1 MNMQMK
7 DKNFKLK
14 ECKTLEELLV
24 AIATNIKNDYV
35 SFMAYI
41 NREGVVRF
49 YENSAP
55 FTRRMMFF
63 EYVGGPIKLR
73 EMIRDWVMNQMGCWY
88 QKNSVD
94 ILCDKETDKK
104 VVLDRANALSAYT
117 NCARYNTIERMN
129 QEIESIIEKNPI
141 LNDSRVDYGLRL
153 SLMRNALK
161 NSTYYVRYE
170 KDFEQTIKYVVAY
183 MINCAM
189 GENATNYN
197 YKLDEVLKGIF

>member
-1 MNMQMK
+1 MEMWMK
-7 DKNFKLK
+7 DKNFKLE

-35 SFMAYI
+35 NFMAYI
-41 NREGVVRF
+41 SREGVVRF

-73 EMIRDWVMNQMGCWY
+73 EMIRDWIMNQMGCWY

-104 VVLDRANALSAYT
+104 VVLDRASALSTYSHS
-117 NCARYNTIERMN
+117 ARYNTIAYMN
-129 QEIESIIEKNPI
+129 REIDSIIEKNPI
-141 LNDSRVDYGLRL
+141 LNDDRVDRGLRL

-161 NSTYYVRYE
+161 NSTNYAHYE
-170 KDFEQTIKYVVAY
+170 KEFEKSIKGVVAY

-197 YKLDEVLKGIF
+197 FKLDETLKGIF

>member
-7 DKNFKLK
+7 DKNFKLG
-14 ECKTLEELLV
+14 ECKTFEELLV

-35 SFMAYI
+35 SFMAYL

-73 EMIRDWVMNQMGCWY
+73 EMIRSWIMNRMGCWY
-88 QKNSVD
+88 QQNSVD

-104 VVLDRANALSAYT
+104 AVLDRASALSAYSHS
-117 NCARYNTIERMN
+117 ARYNTIAYMN
-129 QEIESIIEKNPI
+129 REIDSIIEKNPI
-141 LNDSRVDYGLRL
+141 LNDDRVDRGLRL

-161 NSTYYVRYE
+161 NSTHYARYE
-170 KDFEQTIKYVVAY
+170 KDFEKTIKYVVAQ
-183 MINCAM
+183 MINRAM
-189 GENATNYN
+189 GDAGDYN
-197 YKLDEVLKGIF
+197 MKLDETLKGIF

>member
-1 MNMQMK
+1 MDMWMK
-7 DKNFKLK
+7 DKNFKLE

-35 SFMAYI
+35 NFMAYI
-41 NREGVVRF
+41 SREGVVRF

-104 VVLDRANALSAYT
+104 VVLDRASALSAYSH
-117 NCARYNTIERMN
+117 CAHYNTIAYMN
-129 QEIESIIEKNPI
+129 REIDSIIEKNPI
-141 LNDSRVDYGLRL
+141 LNDDRVDYSLRL

-161 NSTYYVRYE
+161 NSTNYARYE
-170 KDFEQTIKYVVAY
+170 KEFEKTIKYVVAQ
-183 MINCAM
+183 MINRAM
-189 GENATNYN
+189 GETRDYN
-197 YKLDEVLKGIF
+197 MKLDETLKGIF

>member
-1 MNMQMK
+1 MDMRMK
-7 DKNFKLK
+7 DKNFKLE

-24 AIATNIKNDYV
+24 AIATNIKDDYV

-73 EMIRDWVMNQMGCWY
+73 KMIRNWVMGRTGGWY
-88 QKNSVD
+88 QQNSVS

-104 VVLDRANALSAYT
+104 VVLDRASALSAY
-117 NCARYNTIERMN
+117 NRSVYYNTIAYMN
-129 QEIESIIEKNPI
+129 REIEFIIEKNPI
-141 LNDSRVDYGLRL
+141 LNDDRVNRSLRL

-161 NSTYYVRYE
+161 NSTDYAHYE
-170 KDFEQTIKYVVAY
+170 KEFEKTIKYVVAQ
-183 MINCAM
+183 MINRAM
-189 GENATNYN
+189 GETRDYN
-197 YKLDEVLKGIF
+197 MKLDETLKGIF

>member
-1 MNMQMK
+1 MNMYMK

-49 YENSAP
+49 YE
-55 FTRRMMFF
+55 
-63 EYVGGPIKLR
+63 IKLR
-73 EMIRDWVMNQMGCWY
+73 EMIRTWVMNQMGCWY
-88 QKNSVD
+88 QHNSVD

-104 VVLDRANALSAYT
+104 VVLDRANALSAYC

-141 LNDSRVDYGLRL
+141 LNDNRVDYGLRL

>member
-1 MNMQMK
+1 MYMRNR
-7 DKNFKLK
+7 NFKLE

-24 AIATNIKNDYV
+24 AIATNIKEDYV
-35 SFMAYI
+35 DFMAYI

-73 EMIRDWVMNQMGCWY
+73 EMIRSWIMNRAGCWY
-88 QKNSVD
+88 QENSVG

-104 VVLDRANALSAYT
+104 VVLDRASALSAYS
-117 NCARYNTIERMN
+117 CSASYNTIAYMN
-129 QEIESIIEKNPI
+129 REIDSIIEKNPI
-141 LNDSRVDYGLRL
+141 LNDDRVDRGLRL

-161 NSTYYVRYE
+161 NSTNYAHYE
-170 KDFEQTIKYVVAY
+170 KEFEKTIKYVVAQ
-183 MINCAM
+183 MINRTM
-189 GENATNYN
+189 GDAGDYN
-197 YKLDEVLKGIF
+197 LKLDEVLKGI

>member
-1 MNMQMK
+1 MNMWMK
-7 DKNFKLK
+7 DKNFKLE

-35 SFMAYI
+35 NFMAYI

-63 EYVGGPIKLR
+63 EYVGGPVKLR
-73 EMIRDWVMNQMGCWY
+73 EMIRSWIMNRAGCWY
-88 QKNSVD
+88 QQNSVD

-104 VVLDRANALSAYT
+104 AVLDHAGALSAYSHS
-117 NCARYNTIERMN
+117 ARYNTIAYMN
-129 QEIESIIEKNPI
+129 REIESIIEKNPI
-141 LNDSRVDYGLRL
+141 LNDDRVDRGLRL

-161 NSTYYVRYE
+161 NSTNYAYHE
-170 KDFEQTIKYVVAY
+170 KEFEKTIKYIVAQ
-183 MINCAM
+183 MINRAM
-189 GENATNYN
+189 GDAGDYN
-197 YKLDEVLKGIF
+197 MKLDETLKGIF

>member
-1 MNMQMK
+1 MDMWMK
-7 DKNFKLK
+7 DKNFKLE

-35 SFMAYI
+35 NFMAYI
-41 NREGVVRF
+41 SREGVVRF

-63 EYVGGPIKLR
+63 EYVGGPVKLR

-104 VVLDRANALSAYT
+104 AVLDHAGVLSDYS
-117 NCARYNTIERMN
+117 NCARYNTIEYMN
-129 QEIESIIEKNPI
+129 REIESIIEKNPI
-141 LNDSRVDYGLRL
+141 LNDDRVDYGLRL

-161 NSTYYVRYE
+161 NSTNYALYE
-170 KDFEQTIKYVVAY
+170 KEFEKTIKYVVAY
-183 MINCAM
+183 MINRAM
-189 GENATNYN
+189 GDAGDYN
-197 YKLDEVLKGIF
+197 MKLDETLKGIF

>member
-1 MNMQMK
+1 MDMRMK
-7 DKNFKLK
+7 DKNFKLE
-14 ECKTLEELLV
+14 ECKTLEELLI
-24 AIATNIKNDYV
+24 AIATNIKDDYV

-73 EMIRDWVMNQMGCWY
+73 KMIRNWVMGRTGGWY
-88 QKNSVD
+88 QQNSVN

-104 VVLDRANALSAYT
+104 VVLDRASALSAY
-117 NCARYNTIERMN
+117 NRSVYYNTIAYMN
-129 QEIESIIEKNPI
+129 REIESIIEKNPI
-141 LNDSRVDYGLRL
+141 LNDDRVNRSLRL

-161 NSTYYVRYE
+161 NSTDYAHYE
-170 KDFEQTIKYVVAY
+170 KEFEKTIKYVVAQ
-183 MINCAM
+183 MINRAM
-189 GENATNYN
+189 GETRDYN
-197 YKLDEVLKGIF
+197 MKLDETLKGIF

>member
-14 ECKTLEELLV
+14 ECKTLEELLI

-49 YENSAP
+49 YENSSP

-104 VVLDRANALSAYT
+104 VVLDRASALSAYN
-117 NCARYNTIERMN
+117 NCARYNTIEYMN

-161 NSTYYVRYE
+161 NSTHYARYE

-189 GENATNYN
+189 GENAINYN

>member
-7 DKNFKLK
+7 DKNFKLD

-35 SFMAYI
+35 SFMAYL
-41 NREGVVRF
+41 NREGAVRF

-73 EMIRDWVMNQMGCWY
+73 EMIRSWVMNRAGCWY
-88 QKNSVD
+88 QENSVS

-104 VVLDRANALSAYT
+104 VVLDRASALSAYSHS
-117 NCARYNTIERMN
+117 AHYNTIAYMN
-129 QEIESIIEKNPI
+129 REIDSIIEKNPI
-141 LNDSRVDYGLRL
+141 LNDDRVDRGLRL
-153 SLMRNALK
+153 SLMRNVLK
-161 NSTYYVRYE
+161 NSTHYAYYE
-170 KDFEQTIKYVVAY
+170 KEFEKTIKYVVAQ
-183 MINCAM
+183 MINRAM
-189 GENATNYN
+189 GEAGDYN
-197 YKLDEVLKGIF
+197 MKLDETLKGIF

>member
-1 MNMQMK
+1 MDMWMK
-7 DKNFKLK
+7 DKNFKLD

-35 SFMAYI
+35 SFMAYV
-41 NREGVVRF
+41 NREGVVHF

-73 EMIRDWVMNQMGCWY
+73 KMIRSWVMNRTGCWY
-88 QKNSVD
+88 QENSVG

-104 VVLDRANALSAYT
+104 VVLDRASALSAYSHS
-117 NCARYNTIERMN
+117 AHYNTIAYMN
-129 QEIESIIEKNPI
+129 REIDSIIEKNPI
-141 LNDSRVDYGLRL
+141 LNDDRVDRGLRL

-161 NSTYYVRYE
+161 NSTHYAHYE
-170 KDFEQTIKYVVAY
+170 KEFEKTIKYVVAQ
-183 MINCAM
+183 MINRAM
-189 GENATNYN
+189 GEAGDYN
-197 YKLDEVLKGIF
+197 IKLDETVKGIF

>member
-1 MNMQMK
+1 MDMRMK
-7 DKNFKLK
+7 DKNFKLE

-24 AIATNIKNDYV
+24 AIATNIKDDYV

-73 EMIRDWVMNQMGCWY
+73 KMIRNWVMGRTGGWY
-88 QKNSVD
+88 QQNSVS

-104 VVLDRANALSAYT
+104 VILDRASALSAY
-117 NCARYNTIERMN
+117 NRSVYYNTIAYMN
-129 QEIESIIEKNPI
+129 REIESIIEKNPI
-141 LNDSRVDYGLRL
+141 LNDDRVDRSLRL

-161 NSTYYVRYE
+161 NSTDYAHYE
-170 KDFEQTIKYVVAY
+170 KEFEKTIKYVVAQ
-183 MINCAM
+183 MINRAM
-189 GENATNYN
+189 GETRDYN
-197 YKLDEVLKGIF
+197 MKLDETLKGIF

>member
-63 EYVGGPIKLR
+63 EYVGSPIKLR

-129 QEIESIIEKNPI
+129 QEIESIIKENPI

-197 YKLDEVLKGIF
+197 YKLNEVLKGIF

>member
-1 MNMQMK
+1 MDMWMK
-7 DKNFKLK
+7 NKNFKLE

-35 SFMAYI
+35 NFMAYI
-41 NREGVVRF
+41 SREGVIRF

-63 EYVGGPIKLR
+63 EYAGGPIKLR
-73 EMIRDWVMNQMGCWY
+73 EMIRTWVMNQMGCWY
-88 QKNSVD
+88 QANSVD

-104 VVLDRANALSAYT
+104 VVLDRVNALSAYS
-117 NCARYNTIERMN
+117 NCARYNTIEYMN
-129 QEIESIIEKNPI
+129 REIESIIEKNPI
-141 LNDSRVDYGLRL
+141 LNDDRVDYGLRL

-161 NSTYYVRYE
+161 NSTHYAHYE
-170 KDFEQTIKYVVAY
+170 KDFEKTIKYVVAY

-189 GENATNYN
+189 GDAGDYN
-197 YKLDEVLKGIF
+197 IKLDETLKGIF